1 MMTAPTQIQL
11 RRKSGLLVLA
21 WPDGSRHE
29 LDAEFLRVH
38 SPSADVRGHG
48 RSGAVLQT
56 GKRHVG
62 ITGLEPQGNY
72 AIKLIFDD
80 RHATGLYS
88 WEYLHHLCQHKD
100 SLWAD
105 YLAKLDA
112 AGAGRDPAPMAG
124 SLSEKVQVI
133 TIAPLP
139 ESPT

>member
-1 MMTAPTQIQL
+1 MMTAPTEIQL

-29 LDAEFLRVH
+29 LGAEFLRVH
-38 SPSADVRGHG
+38 SPSAEVRGHG

-62 ITGLEPQGNY
+62 IVGLEPQGNY
-72 AIKLIFDD
+72 AIRLIFDD
-80 RHATGLYS
+80 RHSSGLYS
-88 WEYLHHLCQHKD
+88 WEYLHHLCLHKD
-100 SLWAD
+100 EMWAD
-105 YLAKLDA
+105 YLAQLEA
-112 AGAGRDPAPMAG
+112 AGASRDPAPAAA
-124 SLSEKVQVI
+124 SLSEQVQVI